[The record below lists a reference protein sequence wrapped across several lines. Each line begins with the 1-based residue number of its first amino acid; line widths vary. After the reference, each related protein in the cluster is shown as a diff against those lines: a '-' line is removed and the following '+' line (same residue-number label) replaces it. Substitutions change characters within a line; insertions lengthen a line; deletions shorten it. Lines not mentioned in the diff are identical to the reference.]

1 MRSVLRVLLASL
13 VLSAVSSLASAQA
26 GWTTEKRPDL
36 GLEFPVP
43 KAWEG
48 LPAQPDEQW
57 VVLIYQ
63 EKVDPKKPKRAQRP
77 ELSVVW
83 IEHQVA
89 QASSADAADEEEA
102 SERRTKARAAEPIT
116 SLESWARQ
124 QMKGWTLGKA
134 QGEPKQVKDWTGQEY
149 ALLPGKGA
157 IAGLDGW
164 AYEWRGPTRTLAFVA
179 TCPKEDWEANVALW
193 RKMASDATVSD
204 PEDRDAVKL
213 ERMYA
218 RSKLLDPAYRIEVRK
233 KLIRGWRAE
242 DAEHYIL
249 ATNSPDKPLIKR
261 VLSDLPIIR
270 KEYEKLFPPAAPI
283 TRVSTVRVCKTRD
296 EYLQYGGGDRTAGY
310 WNASSEELVLYDN
323 AADAKALK
331 RADDLDTFI
340 VLYHEAFHQYIHYSA
355 GELPPHTWF
364 NEGYGDYFSGAVIVN
379 GKLKEIGV
387 NPWRCDTIKE
397 AVSLDKHIPWKEII
411 KYEQRE
417 YYDPTKVYICYAQGW
432 AMVYFLNK
440 SKDVAKNPAWKK
452 ILPTYFD
459 TLKSAYKEELDKLPE
474 EARKPGTRGAAEAG
488 YRARTRANEAAF
500 AGVDFDQIETAW
512 KLFTLDLVSPPRE
525 TKK

>member
-1 MRSVLRVLLASL
+1 MRLLLRILCLPASLLLLAG
-13 VLSAVSSLASAQA
+13 LAAAQ

-36 GLEFPVP
+36 GLEFQVP
-43 KAWEG
+43 KTWEG

-77 ELSVVW
+77 TISVVW
-83 IEHQVA
+83 IEHAAPGTPGEEQ
-89 QASSADAADEEEA
+89 ADEQPG
-102 SERRTKARAAEPIT
+102 ERRQKARATEPIT
-116 SLESWARQ
+116 SLESWTRQ
-124 QMKGWTLGKA
+124 QMAGWTIGKA
-134 QGEPKQVKDWTGQEY
+134 QGEPKKQKDWTGQEY

-164 AYEWRGPTRTLAFVA
+164 AWEWRNEARTVAFVA
-179 TCPKEDWEANVALW
+179 TCAKEDWEANAALW
-193 RKMASDATVSD
+193 RKMAADAAIAE
-204 PEDRDAVKL
+204 PEDKDASKL
-213 ERMYA
+213 ERLYA
-218 RSKLLDPAYRIEVRK
+218 GKKLVDPAYRIEVRK

-249 ATNSPDKPLIKR
+249 ATNSADKPLIKR
-261 VLSDLPIIR
+261 VLSDLPVIR
-270 KEYEKLFPPAAPI
+270 KEYERLFPAVAPI
-283 TRVSTVRVCKTRD
+283 TRASTVRVCKSRD
-296 EYLQYGGGDRTAGY
+296 EYLQYGGAERTAGY
-310 WNASSEELVLYDN
+310 WNAGSEELVLYDN
-323 AADAKALK
+323 AADQKALK
-331 RADDLDTFI
+331 RADDLDTFV

-364 NEGYGDYFSGAVIVN
+364 NEGYGDYFSGAVIVG

-387 NPWRCDTIKE
+387 NSWRCDTIRE
-397 AVSLDKHIPWKEII
+397 AVSLEKHIPWREIV

-432 AMVYFLNK
+432 SMVYFLNK

-459 TLKSAYKEELDKLPE
+459 TLKSAFKEELEPVPE
-474 EARKPGTRGAAEAG
+474 AARKPGLRGFEEAG
-488 YRARTRANEAAF
+488 FRARTRANEAAF
-500 AGVDFDQIETAW
+500 AGVDMDQIEAAW
-512 KLFTLDLVSPPRE
+512 KIFVLDLVCPERE
-525 TKK
+525 RK